1 MNSHYNKWCS
11 CILMTVPPTVIS
23 VKAASCS
30 WRDWISSISF
40 CTSSWPPPFFKVYVK
55 SNISPVWQ
63 SIVFV
68 LFSFF
73 SSSHF
78 CCLSALSI
86 ISALGIP
93 LALHAIIYHSLAW
106 FKTLQALR
114 AAMMSGG
121 FGQTSTAW
129 ALHHGKAK
137 CLGQLVSD
145 FSVKQQGVMPAW
157 LQADLFNGS
166 RNSKRSGWYVV

>member
-1 MNSHYNKWCS
+1 MNYWVSDQSKNLCNQMNSHYNKWCS

-63 SIVFV
+63 SIIFL
-68 LFSFF
+68 LFF
-73 SSSHF
+73 HF

-86 ISALGIP
+86 ISALGIL
-93 LALHAIIYHSLAW
+93 LALQAIIYHSLAW
-106 FKTLQALR
+106 FKTLQTLR

-121 FGQTSTAW
+121 FGQTSTTW
-129 ALHHGKAK
+129 ALHHGKATY
-137 CLGQLVSD
+137 LGHLVSVRL
-145 FSVKQQGVMPAW
+145 FSQTARCNASMRTSWFV
-157 LQADLFNGS
+157 
-166 RNSKRSGWYVV
+166 